1 MTNQLKPSEHALHPD
16 LQKRAIAALTIA
28 VAATAFSPIL
38 LKLAEQEVS
47 PSAIIVYRLFIASVI
62 FGLAKGLQL
71 ILSKFRKLKS
81 ELKPVEFSTN
91 QVMIRLVATGI
102 FFAAAHMTW
111 NWSLTQTSVANSAL
125 LHGFTPV
132 FITATGFLLLG
143 QRFDSKFLIGMIVA
157 IGGSVLLELD
167 NISYAMNQIQGD
179 VLALVSALFFA
190 IYLLLVERIRSQ
202 MGVVMV
208 SFCTCFIGTM
218 AILPALLG
226 SLTGIFPSS
235 WMGWL
240 EVVGLGLI
248 SVLNVGLTA
257 FALKFLTSAFVGV
270 ALLLSPILTAIFAWV
285 IFSEAL
291 NFYSLFAFP
300 IILTGLYLT
309 MNTEAVTLNGV
320 STEG

>member
-1 MTNQLKPSEHALHPD
+1 MEEHALYTDP
-16 LQKRAIAALTIA
+16 QKRAIAALTIA

-47 PSAIIVYRLFIASVI
+47 PSAIIVHRLLIASVI
-62 FGLAKGLQL
+62 FGLTKGLQI
-71 ILSKFRKLKS
+71 ILSKFYKLES
-81 ELKPVEFSTN
+81 KPGLTEFSTN
-91 QVMIRLVATGI
+91 QVIIRIVATGI

-132 FITATGFLLLG
+132 FVTAIGFLLLG
-143 QRFDSKFLIGMIVA
+143 QRFDSKFLIGMMVA
-157 IGGSVLLELD
+157 ISGSVLLELD
-167 NISYAMNQIQGD
+167 NISYAMSQIQGD
-179 VLALVSALFFA
+179 ALALVSALFFA

-208 SFCTCFIGTM
+208 AFFTCFIGAMT
-218 AILPALLG
+218 ILPTLSG
-226 SLTGIFPSS
+226 SLTGVFPSS

-270 ALLLSPILTAIFAWV
+270 ALLLSPMLTAIFAWA
-285 IFSEAL
+285 ILSEAL
-291 NFYSLFAFP
+291 NFYSLLAFP
-300 IILTGLYLT
+300 IVLIGLYLT
-309 MNTEAVTLNGV
+309 V
-320 STEG
+320 STATVVPDEVSTAN